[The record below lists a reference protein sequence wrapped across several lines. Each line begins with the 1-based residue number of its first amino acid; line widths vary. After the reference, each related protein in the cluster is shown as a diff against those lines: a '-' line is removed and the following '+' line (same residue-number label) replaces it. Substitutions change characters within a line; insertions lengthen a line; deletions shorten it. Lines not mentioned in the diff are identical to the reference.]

1 MKQFILI
8 LSITLTISTLSA
20 QISEEVGVFFGFKGG
35 ATYSGISNVKET
47 IIRPVFPESTYNTR
61 NESKIGGL
69 GGIFFYKAIPY
80 TFLSIQPEITFAQ
93 AGTNFSYNDVNGLEY
108 KMNFEYQYLQMAVLL
123 KIYPLEDYT
132 QTLAGLH
139 LFIGPQFNA
148 NVASNRIMY
157 TSNAEVAGQDLQ
169 IQQNLREVLKGASD
183 FVAVG
188 GVGFEYDRFIIEARY
203 NLGLKDAIETQANG
217 YNFIENKNSASSI
230 QISLGYAIPFD
241 QN

>member
-1 MKQFILI
+1 MKQFTLI
-8 LSITLTISTLSA
+8 FALLFSTALLRA
-20 QISEEVGVFFGFKGG
+20 QISEEVGFFFGFKGG
-35 ATYSGISNVKET
+35 ATYSGISNIKET

-61 NESKIGGL
+61 NESRFGGL

-80 TFLSIQPEITFAQ
+80 TFLSVQPEISFAQ
-93 AGTNFSYNDVNGLEY
+93 AGTNFYYNDVNGLEY
-108 KMNFEYQYLQMAVLL
+108 NMNFEYQYLQMALLL

-132 QTLAGLH
+132 QTLSGLH

-148 NVASNRIMY
+148 NVAGNRIMY

-169 IQQNLREVLKGASD
+169 IQQNLREVLKGTSD

-188 GVGFEYDRFIIEARY
+188 GIGFEYDRIIIEARY

-217 YNFIENKNSASSI
+217 YNFIENKNMASSI